1 MARPACT
8 LSHLAC
14 VASVSVRFRSKVS
27 FLARSK
33 PKVSFH
39 DLFLLR
45 NQTETLATQAVPPG
59 TWTQKSSLKRLRTKT
74 FYTPSQLKDSRIW
87 MGFKS
92 SFEMANCCRQ
102 NSKMNFN
109 ACNKTGDESQQS
121 CKQNIVDVV
130 DIKNVRFQSSTRIH
144 QTCRIKKKSI
154 LETCLKNIRFRCADS
169 LVSCGQKA
177 GSYKKVCSFKSIRT
191 GVDGA
196 SHRTWVIVM
205 PYLQL
210 SSKPWDLTT
219 RQVYR
224 VTILKSYCYRWP
236 IYAKTTWVEA
246 RGWWVNIRVL

>member
-74 FYTPSQLKDSRIW
+74 FYTPSSQLKDSRIW

-121 CKQNIVDVV
+121 CKQNIVVRHFELESFHLRLDPSIWCSWHKKCPVSVV
-130 DIKNVRFQSSTRIH
+130 HANSP
-144 QTCRIKKKSI
+144 
-154 LETCLKNIRFRCADS
+154 N
-169 LVSCGQKA
+169 
-177 GSYKKVCSFKSIRT
+177 
-191 GVDGA
+191 
-196 SHRTWVIVM
+196 
-205 PYLQL
+205 L
-210 SSKPWDLTT
+210 SD
-219 RQVYR
+219 
-224 VTILKSYCYRWP
+224 
-236 IYAKTTWVEA
+236 
-246 RGWWVNIRVL
+246 